1 MQLADKNILTASQ
14 TYAFVAL
21 ALSELFQAVGMRDID
36 HSLFKFNWF
45 DNKLMN
51 LALLIGLAGQIAV
64 TEIPFLVNVFET
76 KSLSI
81 KEWGILLLVGAS
93 QLVLHEIIV
102 LYRHIKH
109 KKLTKT
115 K

>member
-1 MQLADKNILTASQ
+1 
-14 TYAFVAL
+14 
-21 ALSELFQAVGMRDID
+21 
-36 HSLFKFNWF
+36 
-45 DNKLMN
+45 MN

-64 TEIPFLVNVFET
+64 TEIPFLVNAFET

-102 LYRHIKH
+102 LYRHTKH